1 MVMSDD
7 GIPDFDDDPTIDTVY
22 SLYSRE
28 RTDLHNYSKES
39 LEEFE
44 YAFTGGIRDIVQPC
58 GVTESIM
65 DRFYADYK
73 KRHDIAELIAIL
85 KSNPVYGLS
94 DISDEIIR
102 LLEKSR
108 TKPVPEKV
116 YETEELH
123 KKVKWEFSK
132 LNPER
137 GQADNA
143 YADIAFALDIS
154 VENVKTIIK
163 RARKSGW
170 DGELLEDGLAIN
182 KRPSS
187 DKT

>member
-1 MVMSDD
+1 MSDG
-7 GIPDFDDDPTIDTVY
+7 GIPNFDDDPKIDTVY
-22 SLYSRE
+22 SLYVRQ
-28 RTDLHNYSKES
+28 RTDLHKYSKES

-44 YAFTGGIRDIVQPC
+44 RAFEYGLTDIVQPC
-58 GVTESIM
+58 GVTESIV
-65 DRFYADYK
+65 DGFFADYK
-73 KRHDIAELIAIL
+73 KRHDIAELIGIL

-94 DISDEIIR
+94 EISDEIIR
-102 LLEKSR
+102 LLEKTR
-108 TKPVPEKV
+108 IKPVPENV
-116 YETEELH
+116 YETEVLH
-123 KKVKWEFSK
+123 EKVKWEFS
-132 LNPER
+132 LINPER

-170 DGELLEDGLAIN
+170 DGVLLEDGLAIN

-187 DKT
+187 GKP